1 MKALVVVLIAL
12 PLILR
17 ASGAQF
23 AILASDNAIPY
34 QSLTIDLPK
43 SRTYN
48 TSSVQLSVVVRVPN
62 ELPEGPNDLN
72 VTSIAWMKYSLDGNA
87 NVSITEFQ
95 RVLAWDIVGSIGFMI
110 TANTVISGLSN
121 GEHSLTVYAQKTNG
135 EVSSDSV
142 GFTVDAESTGN
153 TDDNGIPIEWVIT
166 AMAAVAVAGAGLVFY
181 LFKRKKRLTSA
192 GAE

>member
-1 MKALVVVLIAL
+1 MKALVVILIAL
-12 PLILR
+12 LILTV
-17 ASGAQF
+17 SGTQF
-23 AILASDNAIPY
+23 VISASDNVIPY

-43 SRTYN
+43 PQIYN
-48 TSSVQLSVVVRVPN
+48 TSSVKLSVIVRIPN

-87 NVSITEFQ
+87 NVSITEFE
-95 RVLAWDIVGSIGFMI
+95 RVLAWDIVGSVGFMI

-121 GEHSLTVYAQKTNG
+121 GEHFLTVYAQKTNG

-142 GFTVDAESTGN
+142 TFTVNANDTVDTGPL
-153 TDDNGIPIEWVIT
+153 TEWIIT
-166 AMAAVAVAGAGLVFY
+166 AIVAVATAGASLVFY